1 MKFGSRHSLHH
12 QLSSPKGQKI
22 YLLHTKEKEIKK
34 KKCHSLSIFPSL
46 SLAITPLWLTIKCN
60 CTISIPSAITHRCH
74 IFLHPFPLSPPF
86 SLLLQFLCLC
96 PLVFFLLSPFPVSPF
111 KLSLFSSQQHT
122 HTHIKLFSWLPYVS
136 NFISI
141 SSSAFFY
148 PMNP

>member
-1 MKFGSRHSLHH
+1 MLFRSSFVCSRHSLHH

-96 PLVFFLLSPFPVSPF
+96 PL
-111 KLSLFSSQQHT
+111 FSSSFSLET
-122 HTHIKLFSWLPYVS
+122 KLFSHHS
-136 NFISI
+136 NTHTQA
-141 SSSAFFY
+141 SSFFHGCHI
-148 PMNP
+148 